1 MKINNK
7 FQMKKIIK
15 GLMCALNIHADHNQS
30 WLLVSVT
37 ISGLLGTYIMATLS
51 KAIISELPAQWI
63 ATQSLVTA
71 IAALT
76 VGLIWKGRFRR
87 AALSNFFILAIVES
101 TLGFLLGI
109 YLLFYWNVWV
119 FAIVSLIYSTL
130 ITNIVG
136 KCLMAFRS
144 VLWTEKDREI
154 YDNNN
159 QVVGSIICI
168 TGFALSIVVLPSLKT
183 ATFLWA
189 VGCIVDDI
197 GWIIVYRKNQE
208 LLKNI

>member
-1 MKINNK
+1 MKMNKK

-15 GLMCALNIHADHNQS
+15 GLLCALNIHADHNQR

-37 ISGLLGTYIMATLS
+37 ISGLLSTYILATLS
-51 KAIISELPAQWI
+51 KTIISELPAQWI

-71 IAALT
+71 IAALI

-109 YLLFYWNVWV
+109 YLLFCWSTWV

-136 KCLMAFRS
+136 KCMMAFRS
-144 VLWTEKDREI
+144 VLWTVKDREI

-159 QVVGSIICI
+159 QIVGSIICI
-168 TGFALSIVVLPSLKT
+168 TGFALSIIVLPSLKT
-183 ATFLWA
+183 AISLWA

-208 LLKNI
+208 LLKKI